1 MVLVCAGEGPAHL
14 CFHLPTLVFF
24 FFHEYSRGGTMVTT
38 FTHGH
43 PWARAKRFNT
53 LITDSVLSRALVDS
67 KLTDTIIHVIP
78 NTCLV
83 SWWLPQ

>member
-1 MVLVCAGEGPAHL
+1 
-14 CFHLPTLVFF
+14 
-24 FFHEYSRGGTMVTT
+24 MVTT
-38 FTHGH
+38 FTHGL

-67 KLTDTIIHVIP
+67 KLMDMIIHVIP